1 MGKILGIL
9 GGMGPLATVKLFEDI
24 VLLTK
29 ANRDQEH
36 IHIIIDNNTFI
47 ADRTNYILDNNSKD
61 PRPELVKSAL
71 RLEKAGADFIIMP
84 CNTAH
89 NFYDEIVKNINIP
102 FLNMIEETAK
112 YIEENFKG
120 IIKVGLLATEG
131 TVKAKVYDNIFNK
144 YGIEIIKPSVENQ
157 KYITE
162 LIYKIKED
170 IPQDDLDG
178 VYMTM
183 DELKEQ
189 GAEVFIA
196 GCTEISVA
204 IDLYDL
210 QGNIIDPMRILAL
223 KAIRF
228 AGKMSKED

>member
-36 IHIIIDNNTFI
+36 IHIIIDNNTSI

-89 NFYDEIVKNINIP
+89 NFYDEIVK
-102 FLNMIEETAK
+102 K
-112 YIEENFKG
+112 Y
-120 IIKVGLLATEG
+120 
-131 TVKAKVYDNIFNK
+131 K
-144 YGIEIIKPSVENQ
+144 Y
-157 KYITE
+157 T
-162 LIYKIKED
+162 
-170 IPQDDLDG
+170 
-178 VYMTM
+178 
-183 DELKEQ
+183 
-189 GAEVFIA
+189 F
-196 GCTEISVA
+196 
-204 IDLYDL
+204 
-210 QGNIIDPMRILAL
+210 
-223 KAIRF
+223 F
-228 AGKMSKED
+228 